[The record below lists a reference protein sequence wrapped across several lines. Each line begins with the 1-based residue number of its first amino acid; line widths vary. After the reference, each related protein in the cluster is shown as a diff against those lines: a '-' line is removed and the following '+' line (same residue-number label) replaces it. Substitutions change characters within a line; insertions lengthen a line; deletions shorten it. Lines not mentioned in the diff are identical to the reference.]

1 MKVGDLIMDH
11 DYGLTALVLE
21 HLKGDMFRVLYE
33 DGYIDEVKSGWGAG
47 SIEVISEKQ

>member
-21 HLKGDMFRVLYE
+21 HVKATVFRVLYE
-33 DGYIDEVKSGWGAG
+33 DGYIATVKSGWHR
-47 SIEVISEKQ
+47 SIEVISAS

>member
-1 MKVGDLIMDH
+1 MKVGDLIMDY

-21 HLKGDMFRVLYE
+21 HLEGDVFHVLYE

-47 SIEVISEKQ
+47 SIEVINETE